1 MTLQPENQL
10 GVYPMDARQEEEE
23 EEERLNEERLE
34 ARRFGLWFQELMEC
48 DSDIQTG
55 GGRTRNTQ
63 GNEAFGD
70 VQPPGGGI
78 IITHDTARYFKRFQ
92 LRGREITLRIRQPHA
107 GANVT
112 TWLEG
117 PFRDLLTH
125 LTSHCEGGDYA
136 GISFSASCLAHGPVW
151 LSFRPVRAYTFV
163 DIWQLI
169 TNIAQSAASLDID
182 DSFHI
187 KPILNLRG
195 AVGSLNFCAICNAR
209 SRRDHRCL
217 KKKCPRCLQAP
228 PCALGAAAAI
238 RCETCNRDFFGEQ
251 CLENHRAITIR
262 RKHRVNTVCESLQR
276 CRKCFRA
283 IRPIE
288 KKTHV
293 CGEGFCKTCKS
304 QQPYNHL
311 CYMRPIR
318 VDERPKENI
327 FIFYDF
333 ETQQCTPVKGDSATR
348 VHEPNLCVAQRV
360 CTKCCDNA
368 SIDEPCEHCGDHE
381 FIFRTNPVCQ
391 LVELAIQSM
400 PGFSHIFLIA
410 HNADGF
416 DAQFILRYFIEEKKT
431 QLPSLIMNGTKII
444 TMRVGKLVFLDS
456 LNYFHMP
463 LSALPKS
470 FGLKT
475 ALAKGSFPH
484 LFNRPENQ
492 NYIGPMPPAADYSP
506 DTMRPEERERFFA
519 WYNEL
524 KNASYVFNFSN
535 ELITY
540 CKNDVTI
547 LRQACVVF
555 RKMFMDSGR
564 VCSFSENTTI
574 ASACFQICRK
584 NFLKPNTIGIIPTGG
599 YRWVHNQSKKA
610 IYWLVWMEHSLIRRI
625 IHAGRSREFKL
636 PQNLLVDGYYETPDS
651 THVLQFHGCYWH
663 GCLSCFTVNRDRVQ
677 SDGDTL
683 NERLERTNAIS
694 QRIRSSGYT
703 LTEIWEC
710 AYDGMIKT
718 DLEMSAFVSDHP
730 LVRAEPLNPRDAFF
744 GGRTENMVT
753 LYDVKDGEQIRYV
766 DVCSLYPY
774 ICRYGKYPVGHPTV
788 YVGDECRALTG
799 PENNISLSR
808 VEGLVKCTVLPLQ
821 NLYHPVLPVRM
832 HQRLLFGLCRSCCET
847 MNQDACPHEDPAERV
862 FSGTWVVDEL
872 RKAIACG
879 YKILTV
885 SEIWQY
891 EITQYNRDTQEG
903 GLFTGYINTF
913 LKIKQEASG
922 WPEGYTGDETAQERY
937 ITSFKTAGG
946 VQLERGAV
954 AKNPGL
960 RSVAK
965 LRLNSFW
972 GEFGQRENLPQTEIV
987 STREKLMELLNSPE
1001 HEITGML
1008 PVNNQV
1014 LYVNYTKTDD
1024 AVIPSNIA
1032 NTVIAAYTTAQARSK
1047 LYTYLEPLGKRAL
1060 YCDTDSVIYVTRK
1073 EPGKYEPPTGQL
1085 LGDLTDELSCYGEG
1099 SYIKSFISGGP
1110 KFYSFIVNTPS
1121 GAESEVC
1128 KVKGI
1133 TLNYANSSLINYESI
1148 RSFIIGERENP
1159 VVLQFDSIRRTPFH
1173 QVVTRPE
1180 KKSCMPL
1187 SVKRRRDGEY
1197 GSLPYGY
1204 K

>member
-1 MTLQPENQL
+1 
-10 GVYPMDARQEEEE
+10 
-23 EEERLNEERLE
+23 
-34 ARRFGLWFQELMEC
+34 
-48 DSDIQTG
+48 
-55 GGRTRNTQ
+55 
-63 GNEAFGD
+63 
-70 VQPPGGGI
+70 
-78 IITHDTARYFKRFQ
+78 
-92 LRGREITLRIRQPHA
+92 
-107 GANVT
+107 
-112 TWLEG
+112 
-117 PFRDLLTH
+117 
-125 LTSHCEGGDYA
+125 
-136 GISFSASCLAHGPVW
+136 
-151 LSFRPVRAYTFV
+151 
-163 DIWQLI
+163 
-169 TNIAQSAASLDID
+169 
-182 DSFHI
+182 
-187 KPILNLRG
+187 
-195 AVGSLNFCAICNAR
+195 
-209 SRRDHRCL
+209 
-217 KKKCPRCLQAP
+217 
-228 PCALGAAAAI
+228 
-238 RCETCNRDFFGEQ
+238 
-251 CLENHRAITIR
+251 
-262 RKHRVNTVCESLQR
+262 
-276 CRKCFRA
+276 
-283 IRPIE
+283 
-288 KKTHV
+288 
-293 CGEGFCKTCKS
+293 
-304 QQPYNHL
+304 
-311 CYMRPIR
+311 MRPIR

-333 ETQQCTPVKGDSATR
+333 ETQQCTPVKGDPTTR

-381 FIFRTNPVCQ
+381 FLFRTNPVCQ

-400 PGFSHIFLIA
+400 PNFSHVFLIA
-410 HNADGF
+410 HNAGGF
-416 DAQFILRYFIEEKKT
+416 DAQIILRYFIEEKKT

-506 DTMRPEERERFFA
+506 DTMRPEERERFF
-519 WYNEL
+519 
-524 KNASYVFNFSN
+524 
-535 ELITY
+535 
-540 CKNDVTI
+540 C
-547 LRQACVVF
+547 
-555 RKMFMDSGR
+555 MDSGR
-564 VCSFSENTTI
+564 VCPFSENTTI
-574 ASACFQICRK
+574 ASACFQIFRK

-599 YRWVHNQSKKA
+599 YRWAHNQSKKA
-610 IYWLVWMEHSLIRRI
+610 ISWLVWMEHSLNRRI

-651 THVLQFHGCYWH
+651 AHVLQFHGCYWH

-710 AYDGMIKT
+710 AYNRMIKT
-718 DLEMSAFVSDHP
+718 DLEMSAFVP
-730 LVRAEPLNPRDAFF
+730 
-744 GGRTENMVT
+744 NM
-753 LYDVKDGEQIRYV
+753 
-766 DVCSLYPY
+766 
-774 ICRYGKYPVGHPTV
+774 
-788 YVGDECRALTG
+788 LTG

-808 VEGLVKCTVLPLQ
+808 VEGLVKCTVLPPQ

-891 EITQYNRDTQEG
+891 NITQYNRDTQKG

-922 WPEGYTGDETAQERY
+922 WPKGYADDEAAQERY
-937 ITSFKTAGG
+937 ITAFKTAEG

-965 LRLNSFW
+965 LCLNSFW
-972 GEFGQRENLPQTEIV
+972 GKFGQRENLPQTEIV

-1032 NTVIAAYTTAQARSK
+1032 NTVIAAYTTAQARLK

-1073 EPGKYEPPTGQL
+1073 EPGEYEPPTGQL
-1085 LGDLTDELSCYGEG
+1085 LGDLTDELSSYGEG

-1128 KVKGI
+1128 KV
-1133 TLNYANSSLINYESI
+1133 
-1148 RSFIIGERENP
+1148 
-1159 VVLQFDSIRRTPFH
+1159 
-1173 QVVTRPE
+1173 VTRPE